1 MFLIG
6 EFTRPKNLY
15 IKLQLLHNV
24 VGGGL
29 MHTIS
34 GKKLLMLRPSD
45 IKIISS
51 GHRKSFDEYELKLLA
66 DSISSNGIIQ
76 PLAVRRAEEGKY
88 EIIAG
93 ERRYKAAVMAGLR
106 RIPCVLHR
114 ADCKTVAV
122 YSIVENLQRSNLTM
136 FEEADALRQLTSV
149 YGMSQIETAVR
160 LGISQSTL
168 SNKMR
173 LLKLD
178 SSLRERIEKAR
189 LTERHARALLRIA
202 PNLRE
207 NALDYIIANGLTV
220 KQTDEYI
227 EGIINPKIK
236 EESPE
241 PTRKFV
247 IGDVR
252 LFYNSLS
259 KLVDT
264 LQSAGVDAKAR
275 KYEND
280 KYIEYKVR
288 IKKEQMGSNKC
299 KQLKIC

>member
-1 MFLIG
+1 
-6 EFTRPKNLY
+6 
-15 IKLQLLHNV
+15 
-24 VGGGL
+24 

-34 GKKLLMLRPSD
+34 DKKLLMLKPSD
-45 IKIISS
+45 IKVLEL
-51 GHRKSFDEYELKLLA
+51 GPRKYFDEYELKLLA
-66 DSISSNGIIQ
+66 DSISANGIIQ
-76 PLAVRRAEEGKY
+76 PIAVRKAEEGKY

-93 ERRYKAAVMAGLR
+93 ERRYKAAIMAGLR
-106 RIPCVLHR
+106 RIPCVLHKV
-114 ADCKTVAV
+114 DSKTLAV
-122 YSIVENLQRSNLTM
+122 YSIVENLQRSDLSM
-136 FEEADALRQLTSV
+136 FEVATGLRQLTSV
-149 YGMSQIETAVR
+149 YGMSQIETAVK

-178 SSLRERIEKAR
+178 ICLRERIEKAR
-189 LTERHARALLRIA
+189 LTERHARALLRLE
-202 PNLRE
+202 PSLRE

-220 KQTDEYI
+220 TQTDEYV

-236 EESPE
+236 EIPVE
-241 PTRKFV
+241 PTRKFA

-264 LQSAGVDAKAR
+264 LQSAGVNAQTR
-275 KYEND
+275 KFEND